1 MTERLLEGVASL
13 ILRRPVAVLLAVAAL
28 TVLLAANT
36 RNLRLRTDISDL
48 MGSSSPGGRAMRE
61 VIQEFGYGNRL
72 FVVVEAGGA
81 GEADAERMAAA
92 ADRLAGEM
100 RESGLFVSGRC
111 RVSDAEMLSLAR
123 FYLESFP
130 SFADPL
136 RCEGLAARLS
146 PAGVRQQ
153 LDQATDRLLTSFS
166 PIGPEYLVLDPL
178 GLLDFLDASA
188 RDVGGFSGFDLEWGG
203 GGYLFSRD
211 HRALLILAEPVKPA
225 SDYEFA
231 AGLMS
236 WIRTRIAAV
245 SAEGPPGDAPVR
257 MTPVGAHAYA
267 DQNRAL
273 IERNIR
279 VASMVSVGGNLML
292 VFLVYRWLPAIALTV
307 LPTFLAI
314 LWTTGLVASWPGEV
328 NLISLAFIAILAGLG
343 DDQVTYFF
351 TRIPQE
357 IGAGRSLAD
366 AIRSTYVTTGKSVL
380 FCILASRTGTLTL
393 AMASFR
399 GLAELGLVLTLGLLM
414 LLVHTLFTIPA
425 LIRLF
430 WPMFPVRAEG
440 GPFRLLPA
448 VAARVGAVVGR
459 HPDRVLTA
467 GVGALVAA
475 LATVPSLQTATKLET
490 ISRYDDP
497 AFVGQRLLSSRF
509 GLEGAPL
516 VLLLEGT
523 EQDVLTRT
531 AALEGELEA
540 LRSGGQLRAVFVPT
554 SLVPSPEQQSR
565 RRQAL
570 RGLDLEAAAG
580 SLEKA
585 IGEKGLDPAAFRASV
600 ERLRGWAAGSL
611 PTVTVESAG
620 RALPPGLLDIG
631 IRKLGPDRY
640 IGAVTLYSGSPDATA
655 SLSSATVS
663 RLHERAGP
671 FAVFSYDHVATEL
684 NDQIVRDSRKASLLA
699 TAAVVLIV
707 AALFRSIR
715 VALLVLLPIASGIVL
730 TMGVLAAAGHRVGGM
745 GFAAYPLILGLGI
758 DNSIH
763 LVRRHL
769 ERPGR
774 DVRQLLGASGA
785 ALIQTNL
792 STIVGF
798 GALLSATIPPL
809 AELGLITALGIGF
822 TLLASLFLIPAI
834 LALAGRRGSLPA
846 AGPG

>member
-1 MTERLLEGVASL
+1 MTDRLLERVASL
-13 ILRRPVAVLLAVAAL
+13 VLRRPVAVLLAVAFL

-61 VIQEFGYGNRL
+61 VIQELGYGNRL
-72 FVVVEAGGA
+72 FVVVETGGA

-92 ADRLAGEM
+92 GDRLAGEM
-100 RESGLFVSGRC
+100 GASGLFVSARC
-111 RVSDAEMLSLAR
+111 RVSDAEMLALAR
-123 FYLESFP
+123 FYLEAFP

-136 RCEGLAARLS
+136 RREDLAARLS
-146 PAGVRQQ
+146 PAGVREQ
-153 LDQATDRLLTSFS
+153 LDQAADRLLTSFS

-178 GLLDFLDASA
+178 GLLEFLDPAA
-188 RDVGGFSGFDLEWGG
+188 HDVGGFSGFDLEWGG

-231 AGLMS
+231 VALMS
-236 WIRTRIAAV
+236 WTRSRIAAI
-245 SAEGPPGDAPVR
+245 SAEGTPGPVR

-267 DQNRAL
+267 DQTRAL

-279 VASMVSVGGNLML
+279 VASMVSVGGNLLL

-314 LWTTGLVASWPGEV
+314 LWTTGLVSSWPGEV

-343 DDQVTYFF
+343 DDQVTYLF
-351 TRIPQE
+351 TRVPQE

-380 FCILASRTGTLTL
+380 FCILASSTGTLTL

-399 GLAELGLVLTLGLLM
+399 GLAELGLVLTVGLLM

-448 VAARVGAVVGR
+448 LAAGVGRIVGRRPGRVLAVGA
-459 HPDRVLTA
+459 
-467 GVGALVAA
+467 GALVAA
-475 LATVPSLQTATKLET
+475 LASVPSLQTATKLET

-497 AFVGQRLLSSRF
+497 AFVGQRLLASRF

-516 VLLLEGT
+516 VLLVEGT

-540 LRSGGQLRAVFVPT
+540 LRRDGQLRAVLSPT
-554 SLVPSPEQQSR
+554 SLVPSPEQQRR

-570 RGLDLEAAAG
+570 QGLDLEAAAR

-585 IGEKGLDPAAFRASV
+585 VGEKGLDPAAFRAPV
-600 ERLRGWAAGSL
+600 GRLRRWAAGSL
-611 PTVTVESAG
+611 PTVTVESARG
-620 RALPPGLLDIG
+620 ALPAGLLDVG
-631 IRKLGPDRY
+631 VRELGPDRY
-640 IGAVTLYSGSPDATA
+640 VGAVALYSGSPDATA
-655 SLSSATVS
+655 SLSPATVS
-663 RLHERAGP
+663 RLHDKAGP
-671 FAVFSYDHVATEL
+671 FAAFSYDHVAAEL
-684 NDQIVRDSRKASLLA
+684 NDQIVRDSRRASLLA

-707 AALFRSIR
+707 AVLFRGLLVS
-715 VALLVLLPIASGIVL
+715 LLVLLPIASGVVL
-730 TMGVLAAAGHRVGGM
+730 TLGVLAAAGHRLGGM
-745 GFAAYPLILGLGI
+745 GFAAYPLILGIGI

-769 ERPGR
+769 ESPGT

-809 AELGLITALGIGF
+809 AELGLVTALGIGF
-822 TLLASLFLIPAI
+822 TLLASVFLIPAI
-834 LALAGRRGSLPA
+834 LALGGRGRWLPGS
-846 AGPG
+846 GSG